1 MTQFT
6 HDSTNQQGE
15 LPDQRGRLKIW
26 APVAAITLGTFTF
39 VTTEF
44 LPVGVLPE
52 VASSYGITPGHAG
65 LMVTLPGLLAAIGAP
80 AILLLAGSINRRL
93 VLVFLCALLVLSCGI
108 SATATKFEWMLLGRA
123 LFGIGL
129 GGFWSLALVIS
140 PQLVPE
146 RLVPRATASI
156 FAGVTTAMIL
166 GVPIGT
172 YISGLWGWRA
182 SFILIGLLGVVT
194 LIAQIV
200 VLPTLPAKSKM
211 RISDLARFWG
221 APKAKISLIAV
232 ALVFIGHFSTYTY
245 VAPLLV
251 NAGLASEDITLILLG
266 FGLVGF
272 ITNIVASKFLP
283 HKIYGAI
290 FVNLTLMAAALTI
303 LPMLGNLPVSL
314 LIALLVW
321 GAAWGAL
328 PLCMSTFHRTVPTGN
343 EEASS
348 TVFITIVQTAIAA
361 GSGFGGSV
369 VDRFGLSTVFVAG
382 GLLYVAV
389 ILFLAAYKAI
399 VDRLE
404 NETSN
409 VVSEAD

>member
-1 MTQFT
+1 MTLSTQ
-6 HDSTNQQGE
+6 DSPNHQGE
-15 LPDQRGRLKIW
+15 LPDQRGRLKTW

-39 VTTEF
+39 VTAEF

-52 VASSYGITPGHAG
+52 VASSFEITPGHAG
-65 LMVTLPGLLAAIGAP
+65 LMVSLPGLLAAIGAP
-80 AILLLAGSINRRL
+80 AVLLLAGSINRRL

-108 SATATKFEWMLLGRA
+108 AAAATQFEWMLLGRA

-146 RLVPRATASI
+146 RLVPKATASI

-172 YISGLWGWRA
+172 YVSGLWGWRA
-182 SFILIGLLGVVT
+182 SFILIGFLGVVT
-194 LIAQIV
+194 LIAQIF

-211 RISDLARFWG
+211 RVSDLAGFLRV
-221 APKAKISLIAV
+221 PKAKISLTAV
-232 ALVFIGHFSTYTY
+232 AVVFIGHFSTYTY

-272 ITNIVASKFLP
+272 ITNIVASKFPP
-283 HKIYGAI
+283 HKIYAAI
-290 FVNLTLMAAALTI
+290 FVNLTLMAAALAV

-314 LIALLVW
+314 FIALLVW

-328 PLCMSTFHRTVPTGN
+328 PLCMSTFHRTVPTDN

-348 TVFITIVQTAIAA
+348 TVFITIVQTSIAV
-361 GSGFGGSV
+361 GSGFGGGI

-389 ILFLAAYKAI
+389 ALFLIAYKTTFDHSA
-399 VDRLE
+399 D
-404 NETSN
+404 
-409 VVSEAD
+409 EASKAVMGAD